1 MSSQEK
7 MKKSKLVTITSPRA
21 GATEEFRILR
31 TNLQFMGVE
40 KKIHRIVITSTQPGE
55 GKTTVSANLGVVMA
69 QAGSKVLIIDC
80 DLRRPALHPYFN
92 EKLTPGVTNYFTTQD
107 EPASKNIKKTEVEGL
122 DIITS
127 GAVPP
132 NPSELLASSRM
143 RMFLDEVS
151 KGYDYV
157 IVDSPP
163 SGAFADAAMLSKLCD
178 GVLYVCSSGDAKKD
192 FIKKSVESFNKIDS
206 KVLGVVVNKV
216 SKKTMRYNYGY
227 YSYYQSYYHNDG
239 ADQQ

>member
-1 MSSQEK
+1 MSQKEK
-7 MKKSKLVTITSPRA
+7 NKKSQLVTITSPRA

-40 KKIHRIVITSTQPGE
+40 KKLNRLVITSTQPGE
-55 GKTTVSANLGVVMA
+55 GKTTVSSNLGVVMA

-92 EKLTPGVTNYFTTQD
+92 EKLTPGVTNYFTGENQVVT
-107 EPASKNIKKTEVEGL
+107 SYIKKTEVDGL

-143 RMFLDEVS
+143 KNFLDEVS
-151 KGYDYV
+151 RGYDYV

-178 GVLYVCSSGDAKKD
+178 GVLFVCSSGEAKKEY
-192 FIKKSVESFNKIDS
+192 IKKAVESFRKIDS

-227 YSYYQSYYHNDG
+227 YSYYQSYYHKETKD
-239 ADQQ
+239 D